1 MGVKMLQC
9 CPFYR
14 HCKERCKSK
23 PCPPAEVAKE
33 EMKPR
38 LASSTSWGSDSE
50 GVGSLG
56 RGSHVYFS
64 SKARLSFRHQLDSN
78 VNAVDA
84 TY

>member
-9 CPFYR
+9 FPFYR

-23 PCPPAEVAKE
+23 GFPAAAE
-33 EMKPR
+33 ER
-38 LASSTSWGSDSE
+38 NLRVASSASWGSD
-50 GVGSLG
+50 GFN

-64 SKARLSFRHQLDSN
+64 SKARMSFRHQLDSN

-84 TY
+84 TD